1 MMQHLTEPDY
11 KYTNS
16 YTQEI
21 YIFNCSHG
29 SYYR

>member
-1 MMQHLTEPDY
+1 MQQLTEPKY

-21 YIFNCSHG
+21 TALMAPTTG
-29 SYYR
+29 R